1 MLDVKFQCLF
11 VSDCAGSSNGKT
23 HVPMHF
29 YSKQLHATLGQICVW
44 IVDNLK
50 QTDLQSVAFTVDC
63 NRGFQTRTYND
74 NN

>member
-1 MLDVKFQCLF
+1 MCWMLSFSACLF
-11 VSDCAGSSNGKT
+11 QIVLGPLMEKHMFLCTFTQSN
-23 HVPMHF
+23 
-29 YSKQLHATLGQICVW
+29 ATLGQICVW